1 MPYRGGRRWFSLAAY
16 TMFVGVG
23 IASMVSPIPTFTST
37 VSMVITIAWSS
48 VLTLGGLL
56 GAIGIVKRMPSLEYA
71 ALPLQFVAVAA
82 FGILLLVRTFFGVT
96 SSVWGTLVVG
106 MLMLALTFKLLA
118 RWFEIGW
125 IVRSND
131 SRRQGGKK

>member
-1 MPYRGGRRWFSLAAY
+1 
-16 TMFVGVG
+16 
-23 IASMVSPIPTFTST
+23 
-37 VSMVITIAWSS
+37 MVITIAWSS